1 MTRIV
6 PITTHART
14 GTLEIDERNDR
25 VFLALTFDKY
35 GDFGDLAEI
44 TKQLAREIIRFDGD
58 GRPLIM
64 RNPPRGG
71 TAVSKQVEKWVEL
84 GNVAVDSG
92 TIAICDP
99 CCVDTTDLQVRIATG
114 DGLYRVSGRLG
125 LLRLGSGKP
134 FEALVEVRLQLVPA
148 WGEEVEPAAGAAER
162 LTLMARVL
170 PRALTA
176 GNSSLDYAPPLAK
189 ITAHFLQREHP

>member
-58 GRPLIM
+58 VLR
-64 RNPPRGG
+64 RRG
-71 TAVSKQVEKWVEL
+71 
-84 GNVAVDSG
+84 
-92 TIAICDP
+92 
-99 CCVDTTDLQVRIATG
+99 
-114 DGLYRVSGRLG
+114 
-125 LLRLGSGKP
+125 
-134 FEALVEVRLQLVPA
+134 
-148 WGEEVEPAAGAAER
+148 
-162 LTLMARVL
+162 RVL

-176 GNSSLDYAPPLAK
+176 GDSDHVIPLAP
-189 ITAHFLQREHP
+189 E